1 MVGYR
6 VNYYWFVCW
15 VFLAPAFMVVSFFW
29 IPFLFADTK
38 CLLFQFLFAFY
49 FVKYVPISM
58 GDYKYPAWGE
68 ALGFMISL
76 SSMLWVPGN
85 IKPITSLQIFLMQ
98 IVGNRQI
105 QNLDD
110 ILQAM
115 PSTSSSQHEAHG
127 RRC

>member
-1 MVGYR
+1 M
-6 VNYYWFVCW
+6 
-15 VFLAPAFMVVSFFW
+15 
-29 IPFLFADTK
+29 PF
-38 CLLFQFLFAFY
+38 FQFLFAFY

-58 GDYKYPAWGE
+58 GDYRYPAWGE

-85 IKPITSLQIFLMQ
+85 VSGANCQISNFKSN
-98 IVGNRQI
+98 VDN
-105 QNLDD
+105 

-115 PSTSSSQHEAHG
+115 PSTTSSRLGAPG